1 MVLNKSRRTT
11 IAWTMTSSPSEG
23 GVAALGALGSG
34 GGGAAA
40 EVAMTTRVR
49 DGVVMVPARACV
61 RSAESACKD
70 EVCIHGPA
78 ARTARSERARRPVRD
93 ASRSTALSC
102 PYRSPSVQERPQK
115 RANGVSKHFHD
126 FKFSTSA
133 RTPLVPIWG
142 RKIHVVEARTRV
154 GIRRNALRAGRGI
167 RAPLLICPGR

>member
-78 ARTARSERARRPVRD
+78 ARTARSERASEPDV
-93 ASRSTALSC
+93 
-102 PYRSPSVQERPQK
+102 PS
-115 RANGVSKHFHD
+115 A
-126 FKFSTSA
+126 
-133 RTPLVPIWG
+133 
-142 RKIHVVEARTRV
+142 TRV
-154 GIRRNALRAGRGI
+154 GVRKQRLSTLMIYQCSY
-167 RAPLLICPGR
+167 LIFK